1 LFSSAVIPW
10 SSSLASEVWPGG
22 IAIAAHVRAAHAREG
37 RVEPSGRIAAEQG
50 ARGDLVRG
58 PTRARGDE
66 LPPPEGERHGVW
78 LTTRCSRRPLEA
90 VWLSKDR
97 RLGRS

>member
-50 ARGDLVRG
+50 ARCDLVRG

-66 LPPPEGERHGVW
+66 LPPRGGKGTW
-78 LTTRCSRRPLEA
+78 CLANEA
-90 VWLSKDR
+90 LQQTAAQSSLVE
-97 RLGRS
+97 